1 MSDSLLKKTFQKKD
15 VERIRNLVKG
25 KSGDRV
31 TSGVGQ
37 TKTTTEDHKEGDV
50 WEVNGKT
57 WTIRDGIKE
66 NVTKLDKF
74 KKAAVPLF
82 CPSCKQVMDKQLDSF
97 YYKSYGSCVD
107 CRTEFETKLKLEG
120 KWKSHT
126 TEVFNKEID
135 KQIEE
140 YKNFM
145 ENALSEKNNSFITE
159 AGDIEKWVGGIDK
172 NRAEQSMKEVIEYL
186 ENLKKK

>member
-37 TKTTTEDHKEGDV
+37 TKTTIGDYKEGDV

-57 WTIRDGIKE
+57 WTIKDGIKE

-82 CPSCKQVMDKQLDSF
+82 CPSCKQVMDKQLDPF
-97 YYKSYGSCVD
+97 YYKSYGTCVD
-107 CRTEFETKLKLEG
+107 CRAEFETKLKLEG
-120 KWKSHT
+120 KWKFYT
-126 TEVFNKEID
+126 DDLFNKEID

-145 ENALSEKNNSFITE
+145 TNKLSESNNSFITE

-172 NRAEQSMKEVIEYL
+172 ERAEQAMKETIEYL

>member
-1 MSDSLLKKTFQKKD
+1 MSDSLLKKTFQKND

-31 TSGVGQ
+31 TSGIGQ

-57 WTIRDGIKE
+57 WTIKDGIKE

-82 CPSCKQVMDKQLDSF
+82 CPSCKQVMDKQLDPF
-97 YYKSYGSCVD
+97 YYKSYGTCVD
-107 CRTEFETKLKLEG
+107 CRAEFETKLKLEG
-120 KWKSHT
+120 KWKSHKD
-126 TEVFNKEID
+126 EVFNKEID

-140 YKNFM
+140 YKGFM
-145 ENALSEKNNSFITE
+145 KNVLSENNNSFITE

-172 NRAEQSMKEVIEYL
+172 KRAKQAMKETIEYL

>member
-31 TSGVGQ
+31 TSGIGQ
-37 TKTTTEDHKEGDV
+37 TKTTIEDHKEGDV

-82 CPSCKQVMDKQLDSF
+82 CPSCKQIMDKQLDPF
-97 YYKSYGSCVD
+97 YYKSYGTCVD
-107 CRTEFETKLKLEG
+107 CRAKFESKLKLEG
-120 KWKSHT
+120 KWEEYTDKT
-126 TEVFNKEID
+126 FNKEID

-140 YKNFM
+140 YTNFVDD
-145 ENALSEKNNSFITE
+145 ALLESNNSYITE
-159 AGDIEKWVGGIDK
+159 AGDIEKWIGGINKD
-172 NRAEQSMKEVIEYL
+172 RAEKSKKEVIEYL
-186 ENLKKK
+186 ENLKRK

>member
-37 TKTTTEDHKEGDV
+37 TKTTTKDHKEGDV

-82 CPSCKQVMDKQLDSF
+82 CPSCKQVMDKQLDPF

-140 YKNFM
+140 YKDFM
-145 ENALSEKNNSFITE
+145 KNKLNESNNSFITE

-172 NRAEQSMKEVIEYL
+172 KRAKQAMKETIEYL

>member
-31 TSGVGQ
+31 TSGIGQ
-37 TKTTTEDHKEGDV
+37 TKTTTKDHKEGDV
-50 WEVNGKT
+50 WEANGKT

-82 CPSCKQVMDKQLDSF
+82 CPSCKQVMDKQLDPF
-97 YYKSYGSCVD
+97 YYKSYGTCVD
-107 CRTEFETKLKLEG
+107 CRAEFETKLKLKN
-120 KWKSHT
+120 KWKNYT
-126 TEVFNKEID
+126 DATYNKEID

-145 ENALSEKNNSFITE
+145 KNALLEKNNSFITE
-159 AGDIEKWVGGIDK
+159 AGDVEKWIGGVNKDRIKDVMEETI
-172 NRAEQSMKEVIEYL
+172 NYL

>member
-25 KSGDRV
+25 KSGNRV
-31 TSGVGQ
+31 TSGIGQ

-57 WTIRDGIKE
+57 WTIKDGIKE

-82 CPSCKQVMDKQLDSF
+82 CPSCKQVMDKQLDPF
-97 YYKSYGSCVD
+97 YYKSYGTCVD
-107 CRTEFETKLKLEG
+107 CRAEFETKLKTEG
-120 KWKSHT
+120 KWKNYTDT
-126 TEVFNKEID
+126 TFNKEID

-140 YKNFM
+140 YKSFM
-145 ENALSEKNNSFITE
+145 KNKLAENNNSFITE
-159 AGDIEKWVGGIDK
+159 AGDIEKWVGGINK
-172 NRAEQSMKEVIEYL
+172 ERAEQSMKEVIGYL

>member
-31 TSGVGQ
+31 TSGIGQ

-57 WTIRDGIKE
+57 WTIKDGIKE

-82 CPSCKQVMDKQLDSF
+82 CPSCKQVMDKQLDPF
-97 YYKSYGSCVD
+97 YYKSYGTCVD
-107 CRTEFETKLKLEG
+107 CRAEFETKLKLEG
-120 KWKSHT
+120 GWEEYTNKT
-126 TEVFNKEID
+126 FNKEID

-145 ENALSEKNNSFITE
+145 KNALSENNNSFITE
-159 AGDIEKWVGGIDK
+159 AGDIEKWVGGVNK
-172 NRAEQSMKEVIEYL
+172 NRIDQVMKETIEYL

>member
-25 KSGDRV
+25 KNGDRV
-31 TSGVGQ
+31 TSGIGQ
-37 TKTTTEDHKEGDV
+37 TKSTTEDHKEGDV

-57 WTIRDGIKE
+57 WTIKDGIKE

-97 YYKSYGSCVD
+97 YYKSYGTCLD
-107 CRTEFETKLKLEG
+107 CRTEFETKLKTEG
-120 KWKSHT
+120 KWEEYISKT
-126 TEVFNKEID
+126 FNKEID

-140 YKNFM
+140 YKSFM
-145 ENALSEKNNSFITE
+145 KNALSEKNNSFITE
-159 AGDIEKWVGGIDK
+159 AGDIEKWVGGINKD
-172 NRAEQSMKEVIEYL
+172 RAEQAMKETIEYL

>member
-37 TKTTTEDHKEGDV
+37 TKTTTKDHKEGDV

>member
-31 TSGVGQ
+31 TSGIGQ

-57 WTIRDGIKE
+57 WTIKDGIKE

-82 CPSCKQVMDKQLDSF
+82 CPSCKQVMDKQLDPF
-97 YYKSYGSCVD
+97 YYKSYGTCVD
-107 CRTEFETKLKLEG
+107 CRAEFETKLKLEG
-120 KWKSHT
+120 KWKSHKD
-126 TEVFNKEID
+126 EVFNKEID

-140 YKNFM
+140 YKGFM
-145 ENALSEKNNSFITE
+145 KNVLSENNNSFITE

-172 NRAEQSMKEVIEYL
+172 KRAKQAMKETIEYL

>member
-25 KSGDRV
+25 KSGNRV
-31 TSGVGQ
+31 TSGIGQ
-37 TKTTTEDHKEGDV
+37 TKTTTKDHKEGDV

-74 KKAAVPLF
+74 KKIAVPLF
-82 CPSCKQVMDKQLDSF
+82 CPSCKQVMDKQLDPF
-97 YYKSYGSCVD
+97 YYKSYGTCVD
-107 CRTEFETKLKLEG
+107 CRTEFETKLKLEQ
-120 KWKSHT
+120 KWKSYKIKT
-126 TEVFNKEID
+126 FNKEID

-140 YKNFM
+140 YKSYM
-145 ENALSEKNNSFITE
+145 ENALSESNNSFITE

-172 NRAEQSMKEVIEYL
+172 NRAKQAMKETIEYL
-186 ENLKKK
+186 ENLKIK

>member
-37 TKTTTEDHKEGDV
+37 TKTTSEDHKEGDV

>member
-31 TSGVGQ
+31 TSGIGQ

-57 WTIRDGIKE
+57 WTIKDGIKE

-82 CPSCKQVMDKQLDSF
+82 CPSCKQVMDKQLDPF
-97 YYKSYGSCVD
+97 YYKSYGTCVD
-107 CRTEFETKLKLEG
+107 CRAEFETKLKLEG
-120 KWKSHT
+120 KWKLHKD
-126 TEVFNKEID
+126 EVFNKEID

-140 YKNFM
+140 YKGFM
-145 ENALSEKNNSFITE
+145 KNVLSEKNNSFITE

-172 NRAEQSMKEVIEYL
+172 NRAKQAMKETIEYL

>member
-1 MSDSLLKKTFQKKD
+1 MSDSLLKKTFQKND

-31 TSGVGQ
+31 TSGIGQ

-57 WTIRDGIKE
+57 WTIKDGIKE

-82 CPSCKQVMDKQLDSF
+82 CPSCKQVMDKQLDPF
-97 YYKSYGSCVD
+97 YYKSYGTCVD
-107 CRTEFETKLKLEG
+107 CRAEFETKLKLEG
-120 KWKSHT
+120 KWKSHKD
-126 TEVFNKEID
+126 EVFNKEID

-140 YKNFM
+140 YKGFM
-145 ENALSEKNNSFITE
+145 KNVLSEKNNSFITE
-159 AGDIEKWVGGIDK
+159 AGDIEKWGGGINKD
-172 NRAEQSMKEVIEYL
+172 RA
-186 ENLKKK
+186 

>member
-25 KSGDRV
+25 KSGDRI
-31 TSGVGQ
+31 TSGIGQ
-37 TKTTTEDHKEGDV
+37 TKTTIEDHKEGDV
-50 WEVNGKT
+50 WKVNGKT
-57 WTIRDGIKE
+57 WTIKDGIKE

-97 YYKSYGSCVD
+97 YYKSYGTCVD
-107 CRTEFETKLKLEG
+107 CRTKFETKLKLKGE
-120 KWKSHT
+120 WKQYTNKTH
-126 TEVFNKEID
+126 NKEID
-135 KQIEE
+135 KYIEE

-145 ENALSEKNNSFITE
+145 ENILSEKNNSFITE

-172 NRAEQSMKEVIEYL
+172 NRAKQAMKETIEYL

>member
-31 TSGVGQ
+31 TSGIGQ
-37 TKTTTEDHKEGDV
+37 TKTSIEDHKEGDV
-50 WEVNGKT
+50 WEANGKT

-82 CPSCKQVMDKQLDSF
+82 CPSCKQIMDKQLDPF
-97 YYKSYGSCVD
+97 YYKSYGTCVD
-107 CRTEFETKLKLEG
+107 CRTKFETKLKLEK
-120 KWKSHT
+120 KWKSYKIKT
-126 TEVFNKEID
+126 YNKEID

-140 YKNFM
+140 YKSFM
-145 ENALSEKNNSFITE
+145 ENKLSENNNSFITE
-159 AGDIEKWVGGIDK
+159 AGDIEKWVGGINKD
-172 NRAEQSMKEVIEYL
+172 RAKQAMKETIDYL
-186 ENLKKK
+186 ENLKIK

>member
-31 TSGVGQ
+31 TPGIGQ

-57 WTIRDGIKE
+57 WTIKDGIKE

-82 CPSCKQVMDKQLDSF
+82 CPSCKQVMDKQLDPF
-97 YYKSYGSCVD
+97 YYKSYGTCVD
-107 CRTEFETKLKLEG
+107 CRAEFETKLKTEG
-120 KWKSHT
+120 KWKNYTDT
-126 TEVFNKEID
+126 TFNKEID

-140 YKNFM
+140 YKSFM
-145 ENALSEKNNSFITE
+145 KNKLAENNNSFITE
-159 AGDIEKWVGGIDK
+159 AGDIEKWVGGINK
-172 NRAEQSMKEVIEYL
+172 ERAEQSMKEVIGYL

>member
-31 TSGVGQ
+31 TSGIGQ
-37 TKTTTEDHKEGDV
+37 TKTTIEDHKEGDV
-50 WEVNGKT
+50 WEANGKT

-74 KKAAVPLF
+74 KKVAVPLF
-82 CPSCKQVMDKQLDSF
+82 CPSCKQVMDKQLDPF
-97 YYKSYGSCVD
+97 YYKSYGTCLD
-107 CRTEFETKLKLEG
+107 CRAEFETQLKNKG
-120 KWKSHT
+120 KWEEYVNKT
-126 TEVFNKEID
+126 YNKEID
-135 KQIEE
+135 QQIEE
-140 YKNFM
+140 YKSFM
-145 ENALSEKNNSFITE
+145 EDALSEKNNSFITE

-172 NRAEQSMKEVIEYL
+172 KRAKQAMKETIEYL

>member
-25 KSGDRV
+25 KNGDRV
-31 TSGVGQ
+31 TSGIGQ
-37 TKTTTEDHKEGDV
+37 TKSTTEDHKEGDV

-57 WTIRDGIKE
+57 WTIKDGIKE

-82 CPSCKQVMDKQLDSF
+82 CPSCKQVMDKQLDPF
-97 YYKSYGSCVD
+97 YYKSYGTCVD
-107 CRTEFETKLKLEG
+107 CRAEFETKLKLEG
-120 KWKSHT
+120 KWKSHKD
-126 TEVFNKEID
+126 EVFNKEID

-140 YKNFM
+140 YKGFM
-145 ENALSEKNNSFITE
+145 KNVLSENNNSFITE

-172 NRAEQSMKEVIEYL
+172 KRAKQAMKETIEYL

>member
-25 KSGDRV
+25 KSGDRI
-31 TSGVGQ
+31 TAGVGYNKQ
-37 TKTTTEDHKEGDV
+37 SLEDHKEGDI
-50 WEVNGKT
+50 WKDNGKT
-57 WTIRDGIKE
+57 WTIKDGIKE

-82 CPSCKQVMDKQLDSF
+82 CPTCKQVMDRQLDPF
-97 YYKSYGSCVD
+97 YYKSYGACVD
-107 CRTEFETKLKLEG
+107 CRAEFETKLKTEG
-120 KWKSHT
+120 KWKKYT
-126 TEVFNKEID
+126 DETYNKEID

-140 YKNFM
+140 YKSYM
-145 ENALSEKNNSFITE
+145 EYKLSEKNNSFITE

>member
-25 KSGDRV
+25 KSGNRV
-31 TSGVGQ
+31 TSGIGQ

-57 WTIRDGIKE
+57 WTIKDGIKE

-82 CPSCKQVMDKQLDSF
+82 CPSCKQVMDKQLDPF
-97 YYKSYGSCVD
+97 YYKSYGTCVD
-107 CRTEFETKLKLEG
+107 CRAEFETKLKTEG
-120 KWKSHT
+120 KWESYT

-135 KQIEE
+135 KQIED
-140 YKNFM
+140 YKSFM
-145 ENALSEKNNSFITE
+145 KNKLSESNNTFITE

-172 NRAEQSMKEVIEYL
+172 ERAEQSMKEVIEYL

>member
-1 MSDSLLKKTFQKKD
+1 MSESLLKKTFQKKD

-25 KSGDRV
+25 KNGDRV
-31 TSGVGQ
+31 TSGIGQ
-37 TKTTTEDHKEGDV
+37 TKSTTEDHKEGDV

-57 WTIRDGIKE
+57 WTIKDGIKE

-97 YYKSYGSCVD
+97 YYKSYGTCLD
-107 CRTEFETKLKLEG
+107 CRTEFETKLKTEG
-120 KWKSHT
+120 KWEEYISKT
-126 TEVFNKEID
+126 FNKEID

-140 YKNFM
+140 YKSFM
-145 ENALSEKNNSFITE
+145 KNALSEKNNSFITE
-159 AGDIEKWVGGIDK
+159 AGDIEKWVGGINKD
-172 NRAEQSMKEVIEYL
+172 RAEQAMKETIEYL

>member
-31 TSGVGQ
+31 TSGIGQ
-37 TKTTTEDHKEGDV
+37 TKTTTKDHKEGDV

-57 WTIRDGIKE
+57 WTIKDGIKE

-82 CPSCKQVMDKQLDSF
+82 CPSCKQVMDKQLDPF
-97 YYKSYGSCVD
+97 YYKSYGTCVD
-107 CRTEFETKLKLEG
+107 CRAEFETKLKLEG
-120 KWKSHT
+120 KWKSHKD
-126 TEVFNKEID
+126 EVFNKEID

-140 YKNFM
+140 YKGFM
-145 ENALSEKNNSFITE
+145 KNVLSEKNNSFITE

-172 NRAEQSMKEVIEYL
+172 KRAKQAMKETIEYL

>member
-1 MSDSLLKKTFQKKD
+1 MSDSLLKKTFQKND

-31 TSGVGQ
+31 TSGIGQ

-57 WTIRDGIKE
+57 WTIKDGIKE

-82 CPSCKQVMDKQLDSF
+82 CPSCKQVMDKQLDPF
-97 YYKSYGSCVD
+97 YYKSYGTCVD
-107 CRTEFETKLKLEG
+107 CRAEFETKLKLEG
-120 KWKSHT
+120 KWKSHKD
-126 TEVFNKEID
+126 EVFNKEID

-140 YKNFM
+140 YKGFM
-145 ENALSEKNNSFITE
+145 KNVLSEKNNSFITE

-172 NRAEQSMKEVIEYL
+172 KRAKQAMKETIEYL

>member
-1 MSDSLLKKTFQKKD
+1 MDENVLKKEFGKKD
-15 VERIRNLVKG
+15 VTRLRNLMTG
-25 KSGDRV
+25 KQDSK
-31 TSGVGQ
+31 TGQ
-37 TKTTTEDHKEGDV
+37 SIGYNKKQTFHKEGDI

-57 WTIRDGIKE
+57 WTIKDGIKE

-97 YYKSYGSCVD
+97 YYKSYGTCMD
-107 CRTEFETKLKLEG
+107 CRTKFETKLKLEG
-120 KWKSHT
+120 KWEHHT
-126 TEVFNKEID
+126 NQTYNKEID
-135 KQIEE
+135 KYIEE
-140 YKNFM
+140 YKSFM
-145 ENALSEKNNSFITE
+145 ENALSKKNNSFITE

-172 NRAEQSMKEVIEYL
+172 NRAKQAMKETIEYL